1 MKNKLKITFAI
12 LLLPLVIV
20 AQSKTVTGVVNDDQ
34 GLPLPGVTVQA
45 KGTNNLGAV
54 TNFDGEF
61 TISIESNPKQI
72 LIFSYVGFQT
82 IEVDVTSSTTVK
94 LAMEI
99 DTAELDEVVV
109 IGYGS
114 VLKKDVTG
122 SISSVTVEDN
132 IANQTTGVDQLLQG
146 RAAGVQVLQNSSA
159 LGSGVSVRIR
169 GSNSLRGNN
178 EPLYVVDGII
188 IASAGEDVLPAGGVG
203 NSGQESQNGLTGI
216 NPRDIES
223 IEVLK
228 DASATAIYGSRGA
241 NGVVLITTKKGEKGN
256 IKINTFYSSS
266 VRSIRKKYDVL
277 DGLGY
282 ATYQNEAWPIN
293 NPNSS
298 SNPESENRNPFFIDG
313 NQVFPIQYTTVG
325 AGTDAN
331 PTFTSTQTIG
341 DTPLESF
348 NWQDIVYQE
357 STSNRFGVSASG
369 GSENGNYYI
378 SGGIA
383 DERGIVAN
391 SSVKSGDLRIN
402 LKQDLNKNLKLQ
414 ASATAFFTETDFA
427 ESGDLIGSSNQSFV
441 RSAIVFRPLVSSG
454 LDDFVEDLGTSNPYS
469 WINDFSD
476 ISKEKRFIGSIALT
490 YKLPIK
496 GLSYQFR
503 TGGNVRTKDRRR
515 FYGKTTFQG
524 NNANGALQLSGL
536 DATTFQVNNLLRYNR
551 TFNRKH
557 RINATVGV
565 TYDVRDIQNSVY
577 AVEDFF
583 TTALTTEQPYIG
595 SVITTPLT
603 YLDSKQQVFSYLG
616 RLNYS
621 YANRYVITA
630 SFRRDGV
637 SKFSRENRYSIFP
650 SFAFAWNISNE
661 SFMKSV
667 DFVDNLKLRTGWGQ
681 IGNHGIRPYGTISNY
696 GISPDVQYGTPTNGI
711 SIPVLLNNIAN
722 PDLKWETTE
731 QLNFGLD
738 FSVLNERISGNIDI
752 YDKTTKDLLQNIP
765 IPTSSGYSNIL
776 INKGNISNKGLE
788 LALNFDVISNDNMEL
803 SIGGNIAFN
812 RTKIESLGVPAD
824 DFYINGVAEQRS
836 FFFGN
841 NISRGQIFQSPA
853 NVFVEGE
860 ESSLFYGFET
870 DGIYQEGDI
879 LPNGNLALYDPSYN
893 ITYDHDNNPD
903 TEEIRYPNDDI
914 SAGDPRIIDQNG
926 DGVINDDD
934 RTFIGNPNPDFIYG
948 INLNFRYKRFNASV
962 LLNGVSGNDIANG
975 NLLTIGNAGGQFQN
989 ITSDA
994 YFNSWR
1000 AYAPSNT
1007 YPRIGYNTVGDTAIT
1022 DRIIEDGSFLR
1033 LNNVTIGYDVPVEN
1047 SKLFER
1053 FNIFVTAQNLHVWTN
1068 YSGYN
1073 PEISSFS
1080 YDGLRNG
1087 VDWNG
1092 SPDARNISFGVN
1104 INF

>member
-1 MKNKLKITFAI
+1 MKNKLKILIAI
-12 LLLPLVIV
+12 LFFPLAII

-34 GLPLPGVTVQA
+34 GLPLPGVTVQV

-61 TISIESNPKQI
+61 TISIQSNPKQI

-82 IEVDVTSSTTVK
+82 IEFDVTDTTTVN
-94 LAMEI
+94 LSMEI
-99 DTAELDEVVV
+99 DTDELDEVVV

-122 SISSVTVEDN
+122 SISTVKVEDN
-132 IANQTTGVDQLLQG
+132 IANQTTGIDQLLQG
-146 RAAGVQVLQNSSA
+146 RAAGVQVQQNSSA

-203 NSGQESQNGLTGI
+203 NSGQEAQNGLTGI

-223 IEVLK
+223 IEILK

-256 IKINTFYSSS
+256 VKINTFYNTSI
-266 VRSIRKKYDVL
+266 RSIRKKYDML
-277 DGLGY
+277 DGVGY
-282 ATYQNEAWPIN
+282 AQYQNESWPVN
-293 NPNSS
+293 NANSDT
-298 SNPESENRNPFFIDG
+298 NPEIEDRVPYFIDA
-313 NQVFPIQYTTVG
+313 NQVFPVQYTTTGSGNNNTDPILTNTTTVG
-325 AGTDAN
+325 E
-331 PTFTSTQTIG
+331 
-341 DTPLESF
+341 TPLESYD
-348 NWQDIVYQE
+348 WQDIVYQE

-369 GSENGNYYI
+369 GSDNGNYYI
-378 SGGIA
+378 SGGIS
-383 DERGIVAN
+383 DERGIVTN

-402 LKQDLNKNLKLQ
+402 LNQDLNKNLKLQ
-414 ASATAFFTETDFA
+414 ARATAFFTETDFA

-441 RSAIVFRPLVSSG
+441 RSAIVFRPLISSG
-454 LDDFVEDLGTSNPYS
+454 VDDFVEDLGTSNPYS

-490 YKLPIK
+490 YKLPVK

-583 TTALTTEQPYIG
+583 TTTLTTEQPYIG

-621 YANRYVITA
+621 YANRYVLTA

-637 SKFSRENRYSIFP
+637 SKFSRDNRYSFFP
-650 SFAFAWNISNE
+650 SFALAWNVSNE
-661 SFMKSV
+661 SFLQNS
-667 DFVDNLKLRTGWGQ
+667 DFVNSLKLRAGWGQ

-696 GISPDVQYGTPTNGI
+696 GISSDVQYGTPTNGI

-738 FSVLNERISGNIDI
+738 FSVLDERISGTIDI

-788 LALNFDVISNDNMEL
+788 LGLNFDVISNDNMEL

-870 DGIYQEGDI
+870 DGIYQTDDTDIPSDAVPGDV
-879 LPNGNLALYDPSYN
+879 
-893 ITYDHDNNPD
+893 
-903 TEEIRYPNDDI
+903 
-914 SAGDPRIIDQNG
+914 RIVDQNE
-926 DGVINDDD
+926 DGEINDLD

-975 NLLTIGNAGGQFQN
+975 NLLTIGNAPGQFQN
-989 ITSDA
+989 ITKDA
-994 YFNSWR
+994 YYNAWR
-1000 AYAPSNT
+1000 PDAPLNT
-1007 YPRIGYNTVGDTAIT
+1007 HPRIGYNTVGDTAIT

-1033 LNNVTIGYDVPVEN
+1033 LNNVTIGYDLPVEN
-1047 SKLFER
+1047 NKLFER
-1053 FNIFVTAQNLHVWTN
+1053 FNIFITAQNLHVWTN